1 MAASPSGKLSSPA
14 RGSANGSVAP
24 ARGPENHNVARESYL
39 DETRTPDFYDSLK
52 ASNTEL
58 DSSRAP
64 CWASRKKLPRPRRI
78 KPAPH
83 LPAGERG
90 GTIYP
95 NELPPTI
102 STKGAIYVLAIPG
115 SIVAIE
121 GTNATIDM
129 LGVQRRISI
138 SLTPQAQVGDY
149 VLVHAGF
156 AIEVID
162 AEEARRTIELV
173 RELDELTEED
183 LAGAEASA

>member
-1 MAASPSGKLSSPA
+1 M
-14 RGSANGSVAP
+14 
-24 ARGPENHNVARESYL
+24 
-39 DETRTPDFYDSLK
+39 
-52 ASNTEL
+52 
-58 DSSRAP
+58 
-64 CWASRKKLPRPRRI
+64 
-78 KPAPH
+78 
-83 LPAGERG
+83 PAGERG
-90 GTIYP
+90 GTISP
-95 NELPPTI
+95 TELPPTI
-102 STKGAIYVLAIPG
+102 STKGAVMCLAIPG